1 MHLFPVQAIR
11 SDMPSFHRAAVF
23 LNDRLNRLSRR
34 RLLHEIAGQT
44 VIGEQTFDL
53 GQQPLIAGANFLQ
66 IGMSLLWR
74 LIERGVENLFA
85 LSPSGFPISNYPS
98 SVVHLSLQRERIA
111 LADRAVKPGF
121 GHPPLG

>member
-23 LNDRLNRLSRR
+23 LNDRLNHLSRR

-53 GQQPLIAGANFLQ
+53 GQQPLIAGANFVCLRQ
-66 IGMSLLWR
+66 TSMAKVKKHARSLLR
-74 LIERGVENLFA
+74 AARRVESA
-85 LSPSGFPISNYPS
+85 RSPMKKDRIPSGFGPAMVINM
-98 SVVHLSLQRERIA
+98 
-111 LADRAVKPGF
+111 
-121 GHPPLG
+121 

>member
-1 MHLFPVQAIR
+1 
-11 SDMPSFHRAAVF
+11 MPSFYRAAVF

-44 VIGEQTFDL
+44 VIGEQMFDL
-53 GQQPLIAGANFLQ
+53 GQQPLIASANFLQ

-98 SVVHLSLQRERIA
+98 SVVHRSLQ
-111 LADRAVKPGF
+111 
-121 GHPPLG
+121 